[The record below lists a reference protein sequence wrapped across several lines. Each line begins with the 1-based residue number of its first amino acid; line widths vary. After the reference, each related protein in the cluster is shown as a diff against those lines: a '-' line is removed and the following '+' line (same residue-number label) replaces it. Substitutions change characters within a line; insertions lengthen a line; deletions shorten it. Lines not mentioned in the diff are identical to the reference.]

1 MPKSDNGVKKMKAKA
16 KAKNQGRI
24 SKPAAP
30 PALRT
35 TGVGYNSTISG
46 GITNTRI
53 SGGHY
58 ANTTG
63 PPAVYMSDDEEDA
76 SVKEMMRNVSFIYM
90 DHVSLSVFSLLIAT
104 IT

>member
-1 MPKSDNGVKKMKAKA
+1 MPKGDNGVKKVKTKAKP
-16 KAKNQGRI
+16 KNQGRI
-24 SKPAAP
+24 SKPAAS
-30 PALRT
+30 PAMRT
-35 TGVGYNSTISG
+35 TGVGYNSAISG

-63 PPAVYMSDDEEDA
+63 PPAVYMSDDEEDS
-76 SVKEMMRNVSFIYM
+76 SVKEMMRNVSLIWTI
-90 DHVSLSVFSLLIAT
+90 SRALLLIRI